1 MIVQRLTRIKDWYEH
16 NERRVSTFSLIA
28 GFVFDSLTLTRIDSL
43 LDNAWLGINLVAVA
57 VCIILLHKAEHEN
70 LPGEDSRPDTKKHF
84 WLFNVM
90 QFNFGALLGASF
102 IFYFRSAA
110 LSVSWPFLLLL
121 LAAMFANELL
131 KKHYDRLV
139 FQISFLYLSIF
150 VFSIFLVPVLLHRI
164 GPVVFLASGVLSL
177 LVLWG
182 FIKIL
187 KEFSRQTLFSVA
199 SIFIIINI
207 LYFANIIPAIP
218 LALKD
223 GGIYH
228 SVTRT
233 LSGGYAVAEEKKGW
247 RDIIRLHDTIHLV
260 PGDTLYAYSA
270 VFSPTDLDTNIVH
283 EWQYKDED
291 PPAGGSEWV
300 TSSRI
305 PLRLFGGRAE
315 GFRTYSVKS
324 NLREGLWR
332 VNVATPRGAIIGRIT
347 FRIVESTTRPPVDVV
362 IKR

>member
-1 MIVQRLTRIKDWYEH
+1 MIVRRLSHLKDWYEH
-16 NERRVSTFSLIA
+16 NERRVSIFSLAA
-28 GFVFDSLTLTRIDSL
+28 GFIFDSLTLSRIDSL
-43 LDNAWLGINLVAVA
+43 LDNAWLGVNLVSVA
-57 VCIILLHKAEHEN
+57 VCIILLHKHEHSS
-70 LPGEDSRPDTKKHF
+70 DSKNTDAIKKHF
-84 WLFNVM
+84 WLFNIM

-121 LAAMFANELL
+121 LLAMFANEFF

-150 VFSIFLVPVLLHRI
+150 VFAIFLVPVLVHRI
-164 GPVVFLASGVLSL
+164 GPAVFIASGALSL